1 MRSARTPSASR
12 GRGQCAHSGAP
23 MSARR
28 TPARIARLMSRSRPR
43 ARRSRSA
50 TGKARQYRFS
60 SGTAASHPSRSGQ
73 FCTANLTLK
82 QADTILTKRLLNGL
96 TSRQVLEMRSHL
108 SPTAATNGSP
118 EAGRRAMRVFVA
130 SGLVVLVVISG
141 CASQM
146 TREKAKEHCAA
157 QGKRPFIAEAE
168 QQGVPLFIESA
179 NVLFYCVGPDDI
191 LSTPAAFGAEIVGGA
206 DLHGVGV
213 MTVSSGSIADKA
225 GLKAGDIL

>member
-1 MRSARTPSASR
+1 
-12 GRGQCAHSGAP
+12 
-23 MSARR
+23 
-28 TPARIARLMSRSRPR
+28 
-43 ARRSRSA
+43 
-50 TGKARQYRFS
+50 
-60 SGTAASHPSRSGQ
+60 
-73 FCTANLTLK
+73 
-82 QADTILTKRLLNGL
+82 
-96 TSRQVLEMRSHL
+96 
-108 SPTAATNGSP
+108 
-118 EAGRRAMRVFVA
+118 MRVFVA

-191 LSTPAAFGAEIVGGA
+191 LSTPAAFGAQIVGGA

-213 MTVSSGSIADKA
+213 MTVSPGSIADKA
-225 GLKAGDIL
+225 GLKAGDILYEYAGRSITRPAELQTGIQGSASGDRVPIKFRRNKREMTATAQF